1 MVSVWISQ
9 ENALVQNLAPN
20 GTFFAWEM
28 IKKTHHQHKSIKF
41 NFDFTKS
48 FEYSDEWP
56 TNPGISDTPEMYRAK
71 GFLMPLQR
79 CPFLAAI
86 ARRKG
91 EWQGYT
97 TAEVRVCHIIDHY
110 TPSGKKGSRVEP
122 SLGRAKALL
131 RDFRLF
137 KCRLNKIASAVRR

>member
-9 ENALVQNLAPN
+9 KNALVQNLAPN
-20 GTFFAWEM
+20 GTFFVWEM
-28 IKKTHHQHKSIKF
+28 IKKAHHQHKSIKF

-56 TNPGISDTPEMYRAK
+56 TNPGISDTPEMHRAK
-71 GFLMPLQR
+71 GFLIPLQR

-110 TPSGKKGSRVEP
+110 TPSESMWNEGLQG
-122 SLGRAKALL
+122 GT
-131 RDFRLF
+131 FTG
-137 KCRLNKIASAVRR
+137 

>member
-9 ENALVQNLAPN
+9 ENALVQNLVPN

-56 TNPGISDTPEMYRAK
+56 TNPGISDTPEMHRDVHWAH
-71 GFLMPLQR
+71 
-79 CPFLAAI
+79 LAACGHLGPWYLPSWRVPVQLECPCI
-86 ARRKG
+86 AG
-91 EWQGYT
+91 LTLY
-97 TAEVRVCHIIDHY
+97 
-110 TPSGKKGSRVEP
+110 S
-122 SLGRAKALL
+122 
-131 RDFRLF
+131 
-137 KCRLNKIASAVRR
+137 

>member
-9 ENALVQNLAPN
+9 EKCSGANF
-20 GTFFAWEM
+20 GSKRDFFCM
-28 IKKTHHQHKSIKF
+28 GNDPKKTHHQHKSIKF

-56 TNPGISDTPEMYRAK
+56 TNPGISDTPEMHRAK

-97 TAEVRVCHIIDHY
+97 TAEVRVCHII
-110 TPSGKKGSRVEP
+110 
-122 SLGRAKALL
+122 
-131 RDFRLF
+131 
-137 KCRLNKIASAVRR
+137 

>member
-1 MVSVWISQ
+1 RHGFGLDFAGKCSGAKFGSKRDFFCMGNDQKNPPPAQIDQ
-9 ENALVQNLAPN
+9 VQ
-20 GTFFAWEM
+20 
-28 IKKTHHQHKSIKF
+28 
-41 NFDFTKS
+41 FDFTKS

-56 TNPGISDTPEMYRAK
+56 TNPGISDTPEMHRAK

-97 TAEVRVCHIIDHY
+97 NAEVRVCHIID
-110 TPSGKKGSRVEP
+110 
-122 SLGRAKALL
+122 
-131 RDFRLF
+131 
-137 KCRLNKIASAVRR
+137 

>member
-41 NFDFTKS
+41 DFDFTKS

-56 TNPGISDTPEMYRAK
+56 TNPGISDTVSQNRYSTT
-71 GFLMPLQR
+71 LD
-79 CPFLAAI
+79 PFSEFAVHLGVYGKSLFWSSFSRI
-86 ARRKG
+86 PHWKRR
-91 EWQGYT
+91 T
-97 TAEVRVCHIIDHY
+97 I
-110 TPSGKKGSRVEP
+110 
-122 SLGRAKALL
+122 
-131 RDFRLF
+131 
-137 KCRLNKIASAVRR
+137 

>member
-56 TNPGISDTPEMYRAK
+56 TNPGISDTPEMHRAK

-110 TPSGKKGSRVEP
+110 TPSESMWKEGLQG
-122 SLGRAKALL
+122 GT
-131 RDFRLF
+131 FTG
-137 KCRLNKIASAVRR
+137 